1 MRYMLVIYGN
11 YAGWKSS
18 TQEDFQKLM
27 TGHGRLQA
35 QLTASGEFVATSELP
50 LDNAKVVSTRSGFP
64 VVTAGPLNAEGDIVA
79 GYYVV
84 ECTDVER
91 ASDIAGLLAEIEF
104 GLIEV
109 RQMTRDPQH

>member
-18 TQEDFQKLM
+18 TRQDFENLM
-27 TGHGRLQA
+27 AGHGRLQA
-35 QLTASGEFVATSELP
+35 ELTASGEFVATSELP
-50 LDNAKVVSTRSGFP
+50 LDNAKIVCTRSGSA
-64 VVTAGPLNAEGDIVA
+64 VVTAGPLNADGDIVA

-84 ECTDVER
+84 ECATVER
-91 ASDIAGLLAEIEF
+91 ASEIAAVLAEIEF